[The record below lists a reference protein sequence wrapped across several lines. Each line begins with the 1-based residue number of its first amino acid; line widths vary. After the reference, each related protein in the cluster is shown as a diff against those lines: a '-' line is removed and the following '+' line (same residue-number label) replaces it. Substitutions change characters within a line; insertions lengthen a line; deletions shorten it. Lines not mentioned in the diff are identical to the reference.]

1 MKGMTDAAQSSAPAP
16 ANSNLPE
23 LSVSELAQ
31 AVKRAVETN
40 FDRVRVRGELGRV
53 MLAKSGHMYVDLK
66 DANACISTVMFRSDV
81 QKLNFKPEE
90 GLEVVAEGKLTTY
103 PGRSQYQLIADRM
116 APAGVGALLAQLE
129 KLKARLTAEGLFKPE
144 RK

>member
-1 MKGMTDAAQSSAPAP
+1 MKPMTDAGPQNRSEALPAA
-16 ANSNLPE
+16 ANTNLPE

-53 MLAKSGHMYVDLK
+53 MLAKSGHLYVDLK
-66 DANACISTVMFRSDV
+66 DANASISTVMFRTEV
-81 QKLNFKPEE
+81 QKLTFKPEE
-90 GLEVVAEGKLTTY
+90 GLEVVAEGRLSTF

-116 APAGVGALLAQLE
+116 APAGVGALLA
-129 KLKARLTAEGLFKPE
+129 
-144 RK
+144 